1 MPTRRYTVRV
11 DEHPR
16 SPFWWATAYFEGE
29 GGRRQRWST
38 GVRVD
43 LPAGRRESRRLA
55 EEGAEREARRRAN
68 LAEAPAPD
76 QGAALSAIA
85 RRLLKQKLAD
95 GRRQRAVESIQQNL
109 DTHVLDFFGRDR
121 DVRTIRRADLEAFK
135 RKLHENG
142 KAPTTI
148 NNALTAVRQILKLAH
163 VEELIEAVPEV
174 RNVRV
179 SSESKGRALTPEEVL
194 ALLNNIDPRYP
205 EARQYLAF
213 VVNTGLRKSEA
224 NAMKWGWIDWERRL
238 MRVPASVR
246 KGARSGL
253 VVPLN
258 DAALAILDERF
269 SHGTKR
275 GKPLPTGPDDR
286 VWLNK
291 KHDRARN
298 SAATAAG
305 LGRVRTHDLRHT
317 RGSLLYAAGASLPE
331 VRDLLGHKTMAMVNR
346 YAHSY
351 GERLQEVAE
360 RVSIGVAGRVAGSRS
375 ASSERKSRSDTRPKR
390 GKTRKST

>member
-1 MPTRRYTVRV
+1 MPSRRYTVRV

-29 GGRRQRWST
+29 GGRKQRWST

-55 EEGAEREARRRAN
+55 EEGAEAEARRRAN
-68 LAEAPAPD
+68 LAQAPKPD
-76 QGAALSAIA
+76 EGAALNAVGV
-85 RRLLKQKLAD
+85 RLLKQKLAD
-95 GRRQRAVESIQQNL
+95 GRRKRAVETIQQNL
-109 DTHVLDFFGRDR
+109 DTHAIPFFGRDR

-135 RKLHENG
+135 RDLHEKG

-179 SSESKGRALTPEEVL
+179 SSESKGRALTPEEVV
-194 ALLNNIDPRYP
+194 ALLENVDPRYP

-213 VVNTGLRKSEA
+213 IANTGLRKSEA
-224 NAMKWGWIDWERRL
+224 NAMRWGWIDWERRVL
-238 MRVPASVR
+238 SIPADVR
-246 KGARSGL
+246 KGGRSGL
-253 VVPLN
+253 AVPLN
-258 DAALAILDERF
+258 DAALAILEDRRTN
-269 SHGTKR
+269 GKKR
-275 GKPLPTGPDDR
+275 GRKLPTGAADR
-286 VWLNK
+286 VWLDK
-291 KHDRARN
+291 KHDQARN
-298 SAATAAG
+298 SAADRAG

-331 VRDLLGHKTMAMVNR
+331 VRDILGHRTMAMVNR

-351 GERLQEVAE
+351 AERLAEVAS
-360 RVSIGVAGRVAGSRS
+360 RVSISAPGREPGTRS
-375 ASSERKSRSDTRPKR
+375 APSEKTSESGARQKR
-390 GKTRKST
+390 GGRRK

>member
-29 GGRRQRWST
+29 GGRKQRWST

-43 LPAGRRESRRLA
+43 LPAGKRESRRLA
-55 EEGAEREARRRAN
+55 EAGAEAEARRRAN

-76 QGAALSAIA
+76 EGAALTAVA

-95 GRRQRAVESIQQNL
+95 GRQKRAVETLQQNIQ
-109 DTHVLDFFGRDR
+109 THVEPFFGKDR

-135 RKLHENG
+135 RELHGKG

-148 NNALTAVRQILKLAH
+148 NNALTAVRQLLKLAH
-163 VEELIEAVPEV
+163 VEEMIESVPEV

-179 SSESKGRALTPEEVL
+179 STESKGRALTPEEVI
-194 ALLNNIDPRYP
+194 ALLDNIDPRYP

-224 NAMKWGWIDWERRL
+224 NAMRWGWIDWERRV
-238 MRVPASVR
+238 MTIPASVR
-246 KGARSGL
+246 KGGRVGL
-253 VVPLN
+253 TVPLN
-258 DAALAILDERF
+258 DAAMAILDERRV
-269 SHGTKR
+269 HGKKR
-275 GKPLPTGPDDR
+275 GKRLPSGPDDR
-286 VWLNK
+286 VWLNQ
-291 KHDRARN
+291 KHDKARN
-298 SAATAAG
+298 SAAERAG
-305 LGRVRTHDLRHT
+305 LGKVRTHDLRHT

-331 VRDLLGHKTMAMVNR
+331 VRDTLGHRTMAMVNR

-351 GERLQEVAE
+351 GERLAEVAS
-360 RVSIGVAGRVAGSRS
+360 RVSISAPSRAPGSSSVSSEQSAKSGTRAKRGGSR
-375 ASSERKSRSDTRPKR
+375 K
-390 GKTRKST
+390 